1 MSLGMTS
8 ECVQFSKTIEK
19 VSVTSQS
26 QISSALIHMSSLP
39 WALNFEGFEGL
50 KFMSL

>member
-1 MSLGMTS
+1 MSPLGMSLGMTS

-26 QISSALIHMSSLP
+26 QISSDLIHMSSLP
-39 WALNFEGFEGL
+39 
-50 KFMSL
+50 